1 MSFDIATTERPT
13 GASNAALAHYDAALA
28 GFQCFI
34 GDPVTAL
41 KDATDDSPA
50 FVMAHVLNAY
60 VHLTGTDAEGLPVAM
75 ASYEAAAAAPTNA
88 REAGHVAA
96 VGQMLQGELRQAA
109 RILEDVSIAY
119 PRDALAL
126 QAGQLTDFLLGESR
140 MLRDRIGRALPHWD
154 RAMPGYHAIQ
164 GMLAF
169 GLEETGLYDRAEAA
183 GREAIALEPRNGW
196 AQHAVAHVLEMQDRR
211 EDGVVWMREDIR
223 RWTDESFFA
232 VHNWWHLA
240 LFHLG
245 LGQTEEVLNLYDGPI
260 WGARSTL
267 AFDMV
272 DASAMLWRLHLLGV
286 DVGDRWTALADSW
299 APAVGESLYAFNDA
313 HAAMAFVGAGRT
325 DALAALR
332 EAQGRALARPGD
344 NAGFVADVGRPVVE
358 GLAAFGQGDWKGA
371 IEALRPVRNRAGRF
385 GGSHAQRDVIDLTLI
400 EAARR
405 AGDTALHAALLA
417 ERDAARPLGPRG
429 DQLERAA

>member
-1 MSFDIATTERPT
+1 MSIDIATAQRLS
-13 GASNAALAHYDAALA
+13 GAGDAALARYETALA

-41 KDATDDSPA
+41 REATDDSPG

-60 VHLTGTDAEGLPVAM
+60 VHLTGTDADGLPVAQAAHDA
-75 ASYEAAAAAPTNA
+75 ASVAPMNA

-96 VGQMLQGELRQAA
+96 VGQMLRGELRQAA
-109 RILEDVSIAY
+109 RILEDVAIAY

-126 QAGQLTDFLLGESR
+126 QAGQLIDFLLGDSR
-140 MLRDRIGRALPHWD
+140 MLRDRIGRALPQWD
-154 RAMPGYHAIQ
+154 ASMPGYHAVL

-169 GLEETGLYDRAEAA
+169 GLEETGLYDRAETV

-211 EDGVVWMREDIR
+211 EDGVAWMREDVR

-232 VHNWWHLA
+232 THNWWHLA

-245 LGQTEEVLNLYDGPI
+245 LGQTGEVLSLYDGPL
-260 WGARSTL
+260 WGSRSTL

-272 DASAMLWRLHLLGV
+272 DASALLWRLHLLGV

-313 HAAMAFVGAGRT
+313 HAAMAFVGAGHG

-332 EAQGRALARPGD
+332 EAQTRALARPGD
-344 NAGFVADVGRPVVE
+344 NAGFVAEVGRPVVE

-371 IEALRPVRNRAGRF
+371 VEALRPVRNRAGRF

-405 AGDTALHAALLA
+405 AGNTALHAALLA

-429 DQLERAA
+429 HGMLT